1 MMSLAVGVGPFP
13 LKGNYD
19 LHKAETGFEH
29 KQNYGTLLHSSML
42 PARCTITTIN
52 VPLLSILI
60 INNSHLRPERV
71 YDKLGRWSGS
81 ILLEG

>member
-1 MMSLAVGVGPFP
+1 MSLAIGVGPFT

-42 PARCTITTIN
+42 PARCTITTID
-52 VPLLSILI
+52 VSLLSILI
-60 INNSHLRPERV
+60 NYELNNSHLRPERI
-71 YDKLGRWSGS
+71 YDELGC
-81 ILLEG
+81 